1 MVSYLRKVS
10 FLMIFKMMMTILKV
24 RKVEKMKLNIWMN
37 LAVFLLKM
45 RILKKTL
52 KRKNQY
58 KLMIWEESLKSYQIM
73 IIRYFM
79 V

>member
-58 KLMIWEESLKSYQIM
+58 KSMIWEESLKSYQIM